1 MFVPP
6 HRRALWNACMSRTFL
21 ERDAQKLSFTKD
33 FGIAR
38 LALRLL
44 PKSPKKGGERPSP
57 LASAFQRASSI
68 MSRVLCVQPIESD
81 VASEALI
88 EAFSFH
94 GKIERLARVPS
105 EQCCFIEFSSDAAV
119 RSALMLDR
127 TLLPCA
133 KQKVDVDT
141 IPEADVP
148 DASFWRSFA
157 VPLPSSDSSDEG
169 FEKIEL
175 PEESSHDAIPSPE
188 PDASTS
194 ADDHTETSRRAVRA
208 DALRAMQKQPINR
221 MPALLGVALVTELV
235 LISICS

>member
-1 MFVPP
+1 
-6 HRRALWNACMSRTFL
+6 
-21 ERDAQKLSFTKD
+21 
-33 FGIAR
+33 
-38 LALRLL
+38 
-44 PKSPKKGGERPSP
+44 
-57 LASAFQRASSI
+57 

-194 ADDHTETSRRAVRA
+194 ADDHTEMSRRAVRA

>member
-1 MFVPP
+1 
-6 HRRALWNACMSRTFL
+6 
-21 ERDAQKLSFTKD
+21 
-33 FGIAR
+33 
-38 LALRLL
+38 
-44 PKSPKKGGERPSP
+44 
-57 LASAFQRASSI
+57 

-105 EQCCFIEFSSDAAV
+105 EQCCFIHFSSDAAV

-133 KQKVDVDT
+133 KQKVDVDA
-141 IPEADVP
+141 IPEAEVP
-148 DASFWRSFA
+148 DANFWRSFA

-175 PEESSHDAIPSPE
+175 PEESSHNAIPCPE
-188 PDASTS
+188 PDASS
-194 ADDHTETSRRAVRA
+194 VDDQLETARHTVRA
-208 DALRAMQKQPINR
+208 DALRALQKQPINCV
-221 MPALLGVALVTELV
+221 PALLGMALVTELM